1 MQQADNQHLDFL
13 ISQYVDGTLEGTG
26 KKSVEQKM
34 LLDPAARALYAEH
47 RETQDL
53 LDDWGNRLPLI
64 NWNEF
69 DAKLATRLDEE
80 AKEQERAS
88 IFRRRMKPIAAAAA
102 LLLAASLGYGWH
114 ALSHR
119 GTTGS
124 VPGGM
129 VQALSAPDARPRTM
143 AQYPESSTTRAEYAW
158 SGVADQP
165 PGFAAAPEAV
175 VMMPENAMALRS
187 LQDSIASGL
196 KNVTDIAP
204 IRNIPAGAVVVDQGV
219 SRDEKDQ
226 QLPR

>member
-69 DAKLATRLDEE
+69 DATLATRLDEQ
-80 AKEQERAS
+80 AREQERAS

-119 GTTGS
+119 GTAGA

-129 VQALSAPDARPRTM
+129 VQVPSTPDARPRTM
-143 AQYPESSTTRAEYAW
+143 AQYPESTSTRAEYAW

-165 PGFAAAPEAV
+165 AGFSAAPEAV
-175 VMMPENAMALRS
+175 VMMPENATALRS

-196 KNVTDIAP
+196 KNVSDIAP
-204 IRNIPAGAVVVDQGV
+204 ILNIPAGAVVVDQG
-219 SRDEKDQ
+219 RDEKDQ
-226 QLPR
+226 QFPR